1 MRDTLSDY
9 VDQVKR
15 KEQFLAGHPDV
26 SIALDLKAP
35 PHARWRGHVP
45 GCTEV
50 TSHELSQVLDQ
61 LDDLVAARDA
71 HARWPNWTFTRKL
84 GDWQAKQID
93 GSELAVGRTL
103 GQVEAQVEAIRAAQ
117 PLRPAAQDGA

>member
-26 SIALDLKAP
+26 SILLDSEAP
-35 PHARWRGHVP
+35 PHQRWRGHVP
-45 GCTEV
+45 RCTEV
-50 TSHELSQVLDQ
+50 TSHELGQVLDQ

-71 HARWPNWTFTRKL
+71 HARWPNWMFMRKL
-84 GDWQAKQID
+84 SSWQAKKPH
-93 GSELAVGRTL
+93 LRRPGRW
-103 GQVEAQVEAIRAAQ
+103 QRIPPR
-117 PLRPAAQDGA
+117 